1 MPRGLERMLTQWLK
15 RRRETDFPRGE
26 ETDSEHLSPYTST
39 TRTGSE
45 LHDGGDIDGTS
56 KEEEG

>member
-1 MPRGLERMLTQWLK
+1 
-15 RRRETDFPRGE
+15 
-26 ETDSEHLSPYTST
+26 LSPYTST